1 MPHGSPS
8 GQRGAPR
15 GGRLAALLL
24 ALCLHAVAGAQDGT
38 RVGFVDM
45 QRLID
50 TAPQILAARE
60 RLQVEFAARD
70 QRLRGDEAQLAELER
85 DLRAAADSDD
95 PAAAED
101 LRRQRDAL
109 QRSVE
114 RTRERLRSE
123 LDARSEEE
131 VDRAWPQINE
141 AVAELAR
148 EEGFDLI
155 VPSPV
160 VYVSGRIDITD
171 RVLDRLRRNQSDGA
185 DNGDTP

>member
-1 MPHGSPS
+1 M
-8 GQRGAPR
+8 
-15 GGRLAALLL
+15 AALLL
-24 ALCLHAVAGAQDGT
+24 AAFLCASADAQQGS
-38 RVGFVDM
+38 RVGYVDM
-45 QRLID
+45 QRLLD
-50 TAPQILAARE
+50 TAPQVIAARE
-60 RLQVEFAARD
+60 RLQLEFAARD
-70 QRLRGDEAQLAELER
+70 QRLRGDEARLEDLDR
-85 DLRAAADSDD
+85 DLRAAAEGDD
-95 PAAAED
+95 AAAIAA

-109 QRSVE
+109 QRSVD

-123 LDARSEEE
+123 LDTRSGQE

-171 RVLDRLRRNQSDGA
+171 RVLDRLRREYADGSGNSDSDSGEM
-185 DNGDTP
+185 P